1 LPISRHKQASP
12 INGKAEATKNWE
24 PRAPAGQAGM
34 TKGAL
39 LHGKQIG
46 NRINPVR
53 APFILSNDGKAFFG
67 QDRVAVL
74 TKTECILSTMNVSST
89 ECERPAL

>member
-1 LPISRHKQASP
+1 
-12 INGKAEATKNWE
+12 
-24 PRAPAGQAGM
+24 M

-39 LHGKQIG
+39 LHSKRIG

-53 APFILSNDGKAFFG
+53 TPFILSNDGKAFFG
-67 QDRVAVL
+67 QDRVSVL
-74 TKTECILSTMNVSST
+74 TKTACILSPMNVSST